1 MITTKI
7 RILLLIVA
15 SVSFA
20 YMMHQI
26 RKSRLLIRESLF
38 WFFFSALL
46 ILMAVFPHLISSM
59 SHFFGIDTPANFVFL
74 FIIALLITRI
84 FKMTIQVS
92 VLNERIDEL
101 TRVIAI
107 RETDAGKKKNEG
119 MKRNRFRSQEQIPDS
134 RSQ

>member
-15 SVSFA
+15 SISFIF
-20 YMMHQI
+20 MMHQI

-46 ILMAVFPHLISSM
+46 ILMAIFPHIISSL

-74 FIIALLITRI
+74 FIIALLISRI

-107 RETDAGKKKNEG
+107 REKDEEDFINKQSDEAV
-119 MKRNRFRSQEQIPDS
+119 S
-134 RSQ
+134 